1 MRANPTDDLAHCNA
15 RKTAAAGL
23 ASGVLSRWASPVQRY
38 GWVYALLVVLMC
50 TGLCALMTPYFDL
63 ANLIMV
69 YLAGVVYTALRFGQS
84 ASVVAVLSSLFLFDL
99 IFVPPRW
106 SLNPTNTQHV
116 FTLIVMLLVGLLI
129 SRLVAQ
135 ARTQALVA
143 DERSRREQALNEL
156 ARELAVARTPD
167 AIAVGLTKAVRST
180 FGASGVLLLPDESG
194 RLRDTEGFCRGLLGD
209 TSNRLARGGVG
220 AELHEAQK
228 TFDRGEITG
237 AGLHN
242 ASQPRALYVPLRG
255 AAGSLGVLAIH
266 PGQSGLHNPQE
277 HDLLKAI
284 ANQAAL
290 ALERSIFEHKSANA
304 VVEVETERL
313 RSTLLSGIS
322 HDFRTPLTTIV
333 GAATSLQQ
341 QDKLLDTSRRSALTQ
356 SILDEARRMHAL
368 VSDLLD
374 LTRLEDGG
382 VQPAYE
388 WCPADELVEE
398 ARKALATR
406 LKTHILLIQVP
417 PDAVVW
423 CDPRLL
429 VQVLTNLLDN
439 ALRYTPP
446 GSTIVVA
453 VDVMKEYW
461 RLTVSDN
468 GPGLPVGHERDV
480 FKKFYRGRPEPAGA
494 GTGLGLAISAAAV
507 RLHHGTIEGVTRD
520 GASFEIR
527 LPQPERHAPPMDEV
541 A

>member
-1 MRANPTDDLAHCNA
+1 MPANPTDVAALSEA
-15 RKTAAAGL
+15 RQIAPSRPV
-23 ASGVLSRWASPVQRY
+23 SGVLARWASPVTRY
-38 GWVYALLVVLMC
+38 GWAYALLVVVVC

-69 YLAGVVYTALRFGQS
+69 YLAGVVYAALRFGQS

-106 SLNPTNTQHV
+106 SLNPTNTQHI
-116 FTLIVMLLVGLLI
+116 FTLTVMLLVGLLI
-129 SRLVAQ
+129 SRLVAH
-135 ARTQALVA
+135 ARNQALVA
-143 DERSRREQALNEL
+143 DERARREHALNEL
-156 ARELAVARTPD
+156 ARELAAARTPG
-167 AIAVGLTKAVRST
+167 AIAAGLATAVRST
-180 FGASGVLLLPDESG
+180 FDARSVLLLPDPSG
-194 RLRDTEGFCRGLLGD
+194 RLRDLGEGNRCAHGD
-209 TSNRLARGGVG
+209 IADRRAPDDAS

-228 TFDRGEITG
+228 AFDRGEIMG
-237 AGLHN
+237 AGVHN
-242 ASQPRALYVPLRG
+242 ASLPGALYLPLRG
-255 AAGSLGVLAIH
+255 AAGSLGVLAINPAASSFH
-266 PGQSGLHNPQE
+266 SPQE
-277 HDLLKAI
+277 HALLKAF

-290 ALERSIFEHKSANA
+290 AVERSIFEHKSADA
-304 VVEVETERL
+304 VVEMETERL

-333 GAATSLQQ
+333 GAATSLLQ
-341 QDKLLDTSRRSALTQ
+341 QDRLLDAPRRSALTQ

-374 LTRLEDGG
+374 LTRMEGGG

-398 ARKALATR
+398 ARKALGPR
-406 LKTHILLIQVP
+406 LETHLLQVHVP

-453 VDVMKEYW
+453 VSVTQEHW
-461 RLTVSDN
+461 QLTVTDN
-468 GPGLPVGHERDV
+468 GPGLPAGHERDV

-494 GTGLGLAISAAAV
+494 GTGLGLAICAAAA
-507 RLHHGTIEGVTRD
+507 RLHHGTIEGVTRN
-520 GASFEIR
+520 GASFALR
-527 LPQPERHAPPMDEV
+527 LPQPERHTPPMDEV